1 MKDRIRDRIIV
12 PLDAPD
18 LESARR
24 LLERLDGCASVLKVG
39 KELFTA
45 AGPAA
50 VELARRHGARVFLDL
65 KYHDIPNTVAGAV
78 KAAARLGVW
87 MMNVHVSGGRAMME
101 AARGALDSLNLN
113 PTPLLI
119 GVTALTSLDER
130 QWREVYGD
138 GAAALDKQAARMARL
153 AVEAGLDGVV
163 ASPLELKAVRRA
175 GGSDMVIVT
184 PGVRPIGSDAHDQR
198 RVATPSEAVADGADY
213 LVIGRP
219 IAQSDDP
226 PAAMERI
233 LTEIAASP
241 PSD

>member
-1 MKDRIRDRIIV
+1 MRDRIVV
-12 PLDAPD
+12 PLDAPN
-18 LESARR
+18 LEAARR
-24 LLERLDGCASVLKVG
+24 LLERLDGCAAVLKVG

-50 VELARRHGARVFLDL
+50 VELAQQHGTRVFLDL

-78 KAAARLGVW
+78 KAAANLGVW

-113 PTPLLI
+113 PRPLLI

-138 GAAALDKQAARMARL
+138 GAAALDRQAARMARL
-153 AVEAGLDGVV
+153 AVESGLDGVV
-163 ASPLELKAVRRA
+163 ASPLELNAVRQA
-175 GGSDMVIVT
+175 GGAEMVVVT
-184 PGVRPIGSDAHDQR
+184 PGVRPPGSDAHDQR
-198 RVATPSEAVADGADY
+198 RVATPAEAISNGADY

-219 IAQSDDP
+219 IAQSGDP

-233 LTEIAASP
+233 LSGLAAAP
-241 PSD
+241 PSN

>member
-1 MKDRIRDRIIV
+1 MRDRIIV

-50 VELARRHGARVFLDL
+50 VELALWHEARVFLDL

-78 KAAARLGVW
+78 KAAASLGVW

-101 AARGALDSLNLN
+101 SARGALDSLNLN
-113 PTPLLI
+113 PRPLLI

-138 GAAALDKQAARMARL
+138 GAAALDRQAARMARL
-153 AVEAGLDGVV
+153 AAEAGLDGVV
-163 ASPLELKAVRRA
+163 ASPLELKAVRKA
-175 GGSDMVIVT
+175 GGAEMVVVT
-184 PGVRPIGSDAHDQR
+184 PGVRPAGSDAHDQR
-198 RVATPSEAVADGADY
+198 RVATPAEAVANGADY

-233 LTEIAASP
+233 LRGLASP
-241 PSD
+241 LPSG